1 MGQYLSTTT
10 GEQQS
15 DGSEK
20 SDASA
25 VKTPLVNVGKFVM
38 DNINGAFNELKK
50 TNYMGSNCYALLHTL
65 TQGSIT
71 SDRLQATGLSVLP
84 VVFEGTTQM
93 VDKFPEIY
101 YRMFQVILNQTRS
114 DEDTSDK
121 IQYLFQKKQE
131 WIRNPSDV
139 VNDIVRVTGGA
150 RYIIAQSTD
159 TQNNALSKACAD
171 IAKIESSAKS
181 AGGKCS
187 MSKIFTGATLEQE
200 NRCCICGVGQPPE
213 LTDIEHVVS
222 SQLLI
227 LLGICP
233 ATKSWVMFWQVFND
247 FNSNE
252 AGRVNWVE
260 RVINFFPL
268 EQRDDARMVFRSMML
283 PAHADCNRNIKREF
297 SPLGINFET
306 GTITGY
312 IEEPF
317 VNMDGQTYIE
327 KVIKPSIIYAN
338 NNRTHKLRKNDLRE
352 YTDKWIENQ
361 KDVFSNIAWFL
372 NSIDQRNNDASL
384 GLIQFLYVRASK
396 SVNELDKNAFVEFVS
411 DLLGLE
417 KDRIKWE
424 QLHNIIYEDSKTK
437 LIIMTKLTLVVEAVL
452 VLFQSDV
459 QDPEQEVKDGD
470 ISTDS
475 SYVHTDLSRDG
486 YMTAETSLDSDGNV
500 VYLLSPGFSQEDK
513 PAASSDNVKNEKSL
527 LSYVLGD
534 HAYIDKTG
542 IDADIDDDMN
552 ASQDSAGSTFSNE
565 LGDNRGQKKK
575 VIKNS
580 TRDER
585 INALNKTRTKEDNDA
600 FNALIQEI
608 AGEALAR
615 YLETP
620 DEDNKLP
627 TLSNMGRTRLILVAK
642 IAARDVLNKR
652 GTKEAAFIN
661 ALDALNNN
669 NDSHDNEYENE
680 LDGGSRKRKYTTT
693 RRRSTRKRRPSKKP
707 RRTIRRQRRNKK
719 GTQKRRK

>member
-1 MGQYLSTTT
+1 MGSGQST
-10 GEQQS
+10 
-15 DGSEK
+15 
-20 SDASA
+20 SA
-25 VKTPLVNVGKFVM
+25 AKTPLVDVRKFVM
-38 DNINGAFNELKK
+38 DNINEAFNALRGHD
-50 TNYMGSNCYALLHTL
+50 NRYMGSNCYALLHTL

-101 YRMFQVILNQTRS
+101 YRMFQVILNQTRP

-121 IQYLFQKKQE
+121 IHYLFQKKQE

-159 TQNNALSKACAD
+159 TQNNALSNACAQ
-171 IAKIESSAKS
+171 IESSAKS
-181 AGGKCS
+181 AGGADVKCS
-187 MSKIFTGATLEQE
+187 MSKIFTGADEE
-200 NRCCICGVGQPPE
+200 EKNRCCICGLGELPT

-233 ATKSWVMFWQVFND
+233 APKSWAAFWQLFNE
-247 FNSNE
+247 FNSNGE
-252 AGRVNWVE
+252 DPANWVE
-260 RVINFFPL
+260 KVINFFPSS
-268 EQRDDARMVFRSMML
+268 EERDDARKVFRSMML
-283 PAHADCNRNIKREF
+283 PAHSFCNRNIKREF
-297 SPLGINFET
+297 SPLGINLET

-312 IEEPF
+312 IDQPF
-317 VNMDGQTYIE
+317 VNMYDNTYIQQ
-327 KVIKPSIIYAN
+327 VIVPSITYTN
-338 NNRTHKLRKNDLRE
+338 DNRTRKLSKKDLSE
-352 YTDKWIENQ
+352 YTYLWIDNQ
-361 KDVFSNIAWFL
+361 RKVFANIAGFL

-384 GLIQFLYVRASK
+384 GLIQFLYVRALESDE
-396 SVNELDKNAFVEFVS
+396 SDKNAFVEFVS
-411 DLLGLE
+411 DLLGFE
-417 KDRIKWE
+417 KDRIKWDH
-424 QLHNIIYEDSKTK
+424 QLYNIIYEDSKTK

-459 QDPEQEVKDGD
+459 QDPIQEVKYGD

-475 SYVHTDLSRDG
+475 SYAPTDFSREGSQEG
-486 YMTAETSLDSDGNV
+486 YMTTETSLDSEGNV
-500 VYLLSPGFSQEDK
+500 VSLLSPGFSQEGK
-513 PAASSDNVKNEKSL
+513 PAASSDNVKNKKSIF
-527 LSYVLGD
+527 SYLPSRV
-534 HAYIDKTG
+534 AQWIDNTG

-565 LGDNRGQKKK
+565 LGDNPGQEKKD
-575 VIKNS
+575 IKNS

-585 INALNKTRTKEDNDA
+585 IDALNEKRAKKVNH
-600 FNALIQEI
+600 ALNTLIEEI
-608 AGEALAR
+608 ADEALAR

-652 GTKEAAFIN
+652 GTEEAAFIN

-707 RRTIRRQRRNKK
+707 RRTIRRQRRNNKR
-719 GTQKRRK
+719 TQKSRK